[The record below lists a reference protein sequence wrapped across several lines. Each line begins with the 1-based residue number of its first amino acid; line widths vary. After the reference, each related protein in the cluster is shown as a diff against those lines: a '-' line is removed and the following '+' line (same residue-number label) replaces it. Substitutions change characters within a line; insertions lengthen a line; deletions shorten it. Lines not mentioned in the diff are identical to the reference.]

1 MAQQY
6 TTLNELKTYLG
17 ISATTDDVLLMSII
31 VRASEAVD
39 SYTGRTF
46 SAASDSTRYF
56 DAIGEHIIDGR
67 DLYLDHD
74 LCEVTT
80 VTNGNGTAISSTY
93 YTTIPKNETPF
104 YAIRIKQN
112 YSSTWTYSTVWEDAI
127 SIVGKWAYSVN
138 PPADI
143 TQATIRWA
151 GYMYKQKDAQVFDT
165 TAIPEAGVIQ
175 IPAGIPQ
182 DVRMLL
188 RPYKRV
194 KI

>member
-80 VTNGNGTAISSTY
+80 VINGNGTAISSTY

-112 YSSTWTYSTVWEDAI
+112 YSSTWAYSTAWEDAI

-188 RPYKRV
+188 RPFKRV